1 MHTAVLKKEVIHYL
15 DPRPNENFV
24 DCTFGWGGHT
34 QAILEKN
41 GPNGLV
47 LGLDWDETSLNWFCA
62 HNPSANLSRTVL
74 VNRNFSD
81 LKFAIAEK
89 KFHPIAGVL
98 LDLGMSSWHLE
109 ESKKGFSF
117 LKKEKLDMRYSGSNP
132 LLAKDILN
140 NWQRESLEKMLREKG
155 EERFARQI
163 AKKITEAR
171 AIKPIET
178 TEELVRII
186 ARGVPARFRKGR
198 THFATRTFQALR
210 IAVNNETK
218 NLKAV
223 LPQAYEVL
231 EPGGRIV
238 VISFHSLEDRI
249 VKNFFRE
256 LARNYGSEILTKKPI
271 IPNREEIKNNPSS
284 RSAKLRAIKKPQTT
298 GLKV

>member
-15 DPRPNENFV
+15 DPRPNDNFI
-24 DCTFGWGGHT
+24 DCTFGWGGHA
-34 QAILEKN
+34 QAILERN

-62 HNPSANLSRTVL
+62 HNPSTDRDRIIL

-81 LKFAIAEK
+81 LKLVVAEK
-89 KFHPIAGVL
+89 NFHPIAGIL

-109 ESKKGFSF
+109 ESQRGFSF
-117 LKKEKLDMRYSGSNP
+117 LKKEKLDMRYNGSNP
-132 LLAKDILN
+132 LTAKDILN
-140 NWQRESLEKMLREKG
+140 SWQRESLEKILREEG

-171 AIKPIET
+171 VVKAIET
-178 TEELVRII
+178 TEDLVSII
-186 ARGVPARFRKGR
+186 ARAIPARFRR
-198 THFATRTFQALR
+198 ERAHFATRTFRALR
-210 IAVNNETK
+210 MAVNSELK

-223 LPQAYEVL
+223 LPQVYEVL
-231 EPGGRIV
+231 EPGGRIA

-249 VKNFFRE
+249 VKIFFRE
-256 LARNYGSEILTKKPI
+256 LAKNYGAEILTKKPI

-284 RSAKLRAIKKPQTT
+284 RSAKLRAIKKPKPQ
-298 GLKV
+298 V